1 MKIFAIQNNTNNNYN
16 RVNKVITPSFK
27 SNSVMEKS
35 RRFVT
40 GTYNVDKNSLHSFST
55 LIKSPD
61 FKPFSDITAGKESF
75 IGKVFENI
83 SNPFSGMVILSC
95 FPMLDKDFLKEN
107 LFKFGLIHSGLA
119 QLDYTDYETRQK
131 LRQFYKFAANDL
143 GFKDNEIEA
152 HTAINEGLKQN
163 NLEYL
168 RVLMDERELT
178 PQLPNGEM
186 SVSVIINGKRHPNP
200 QIRSLFDDNYLLR
213 KTINRPIL
221 EAEDAPKVS
230 EFYDGSNMFTMDV
243 LKNMYSP
250 KMSMED
256 LANDSLTVAKSKE
269 EKYTPYGVQYAQA
282 KFAPQVVS
290 EFSKQVDKWIDDDEN
305 KFGEV
310 QFRTLYN
317 IITDKNFPSI
327 KDKVYGVSGNK
338 ILHLLAQTYVN
349 PNREEELNTAAYLID
364 LLDFNKYDLNA
375 LNDFGETAAKL
386 AVDSENTGM
395 IMALLAN
402 RNKIDF
408 HKHGENSQ
416 SAYDAMA
423 ISENDDIVSL
433 TEFMDIL

>member
-83 SNPFSGMVILSC
+83 ANPFSGMVILSC

-221 EAEDAPKVS
+221 EAKDATKVC
-230 EFYDGSNMFTMDV
+230 EFYDGSKMF
-243 LKNMYSP
+243 
-250 KMSMED
+250 
-256 LANDSLTVAKSKE
+256 
-269 EKYTPYGVQYAQA
+269 
-282 KFAPQVVS
+282 
-290 EFSKQVDKWIDDDEN
+290 
-305 KFGEV
+305 
-310 QFRTLYN
+310 
-317 IITDKNFPSI
+317 
-327 KDKVYGVSGNK
+327 
-338 ILHLLAQTYVN
+338 
-349 PNREEELNTAAYLID
+349 
-364 LLDFNKYDLNA
+364 
-375 LNDFGETAAKL
+375 
-386 AVDSENTGM
+386 
-395 IMALLAN
+395 
-402 RNKIDF
+402 
-408 HKHGENSQ
+408 
-416 SAYDAMA
+416 
-423 ISENDDIVSL
+423 
-433 TEFMDIL
+433 